1 WQVRLRP
8 LCGSA
13 AWWSPGR
20 RRAPFAAAASLSR
33 RIRPQPGMPVDRDVE
48 RGARRARRRA
58 PRPPRT
64 RARVACAR
72 GLECP
77 RTSRSREWREIAWPN
92 RGGSRARPQRAS
104 LPACPCSAC
113 GARAVPPAAEAAST
127 GTALATLSDMN
138 TSPSLFVSVAAA
150 GLAGVAAFLTPNT
163 ARADRVV
170 VEESS
175 EDYEARHSLD
185 VAFDGEG
192 AIPLMDRRFQSGNDL
207 TGGGGFKVRVGE
219 QIRFP
224 RLRFTPEL
232 GYGYDHLFGT
242 DNANNAFAWDMHRLF
257 AGARVGFGRVVV
269 PTFYG
274 HVGYGWRDTRDPSVA
289 QASGVAL
296 DVGFALDFHV
306 VPHLGFGAHVEYA
319 AIDAQPYT
327 PQWLALGL
335 HADLAF

>member
-1 WQVRLRP
+1 
-8 LCGSA
+8 
-13 AWWSPGR
+13 
-20 RRAPFAAAASLSR
+20 
-33 RIRPQPGMPVDRDVE
+33 
-48 RGARRARRRA
+48 
-58 PRPPRT
+58 
-64 RARVACAR
+64 
-72 GLECP
+72 
-77 RTSRSREWREIAWPN
+77 
-92 RGGSRARPQRAS
+92 
-104 LPACPCSAC
+104 
-113 GARAVPPAAEAAST
+113 
-127 GTALATLSDMN
+127 MN
-138 TSPSLFVSVAAA
+138 TSRCLSVSVAAA

-175 EDYEARHSLD
+175 EDYEARHSFD

-232 GYGYDHLFGT
+232 GYGYDHLFAT

-306 VPHLGFGAHVEYA
+306 VPRLGFGAHVEYA